1 MEFKNKVRLC
11 IGIGICALLVG
22 AFSLYYQRTHFNPHT
37 SINGINVGGLTS
49 KEALVR
55 LQKSSIDKKIYYHQ
69 KLIFEKNNVKMGIT
83 KADQAKINSILKKQF
98 KVFNVYAVQNF
109 TLSPKNPTI
118 DKREMDKVVLDFVKK
133 ENLTKTHSK
142 DAYAL
147 LKNGQVSIVPSKKG
161 SALDENKMI
170 AQANLKAGIPVVN
183 LKTIKESPLLANS
196 KEVALQKAKLK
207 ELNKR
212 LISYKVQNTTYHFS
226 AKQIIKEATFIDN
239 KYQIDASKIDNKL
252 DQINHQKATLDK
264 SYSFRTPDDKMI
276 TVKNESY
283 GWALDKNK
291 VHQTLINALI
301 DNKKEVSAKNNLT
314 GKGYSQDGTGYDFH
328 VHHGLG
334 KNYIAVSIKNQR
346 AWVYRNNKIV
356 KVADVVT
363 GTHSTN
369 SDTPKGVF
377 YIMYKQQHV
386 TLRGK
391 RTNGQEYASPVD
403 YWAPFTVD
411 GCGFHDASWRTKWD
425 KKQYLTSGSLGCVNL
440 QSKDAGDIYN
450 NIDQHE
456 PVVIF

>member
-1 MEFKNKVRLC
+1 MELKNKVRLSL
-11 IGIGICALLVG
+11 GIGFCALLIG
-22 AFSLYYQRTHFNPHT
+22 AFTLHYQRTHFNTHT

-69 KLIFEKNNVKMGIT
+69 KLIFEKDNVKMGIT

-118 DKREMDKVVLDFVKK
+118 DKREMDNVVLDFVKK
-133 ENLTKTHSK
+133 ENLTKTHAK

-147 LKNGQVSIVPSKKG
+147 LKNGQVSVVPSKKG
-161 SALDENKMI
+161 SALDENKMVT
-170 AQANLKAGIPVVN
+170 QANLKAGIPVVN
-183 LKTIKESPLLANS
+183 LKTIKEAPLLANS

-212 LISYKVQNTTYHFS
+212 LISYKVQNKTYQLR
-226 AKQIIKEATFIDN
+226 ANQIIKQATFTDN
-239 KYQIDASKIDNKL
+239 KYHIDASKIDSKL
-252 DQINHQKATLDK
+252 DQINHNQATLDK
-264 SYSFRTPDDKMI
+264 SYSFRTPDNKVI
-276 TVKNESY
+276 SVKNISY
-283 GWALDKNK
+283 GWTLDKNK
-291 VHQTLINALI
+291 VHNTLTNALI
-301 DNKKEVSAKNNLT
+301 NNKSEVSAKSDLT
-314 GKGYSQDGTGYDFH
+314 GKGYSQDGTGYNFTA
-328 VHHGLG
+328 HHGLG
-334 KNYIAVSIKNQR
+334 KNYVAVSISKQK

-356 KVADVVT
+356 KVVDVVT

-391 RTNGQEYASPVD
+391 RTNGQDYASPVD

-411 GCGFHDASWRTKWD
+411 GCGFHDANWRKNWD

-440 QSKDAGDIYN
+440 QPKDAGDVYN